1 MAFTQLLCCV
11 ELLFYVQSYGKS
23 ANFSNK
29 TTLILDSILEN
40 GVFYAKLA
48 CRWHICHVS
57 DILLWS
63 PTLLAL
69 PH

>member
-1 MAFTQLLCCV
+1 MAFTQLLFYV
-11 ELLFYVQSYGKS
+11 ELLFLCAKLRKT

-29 TTLILDSILEN
+29 TTLILGFILEN

-48 CRWHICHVS
+48 YRWHVCHVS
-57 DILLWS
+57 DILLWT